1 MLCDLLWDM
10 EKYMSRIDLLKSSYE
25 AARNEIL
32 VRLRIRSQVVSMYLG
47 ASGVLLGYM
56 IENKMPPYFV
66 IFINVFTLA
75 VALMLSHHNICIAS
89 AAAFCRNELK
99 GKFLGIPM
107 WNNCSVD
114 KRDTSLRRGFR
125 FFSQLFILSFP
136 PIASY
141 LIYLFTLPKMERG
154 SFLLSAESI
163 MSVIVYLSIVGVL
176 VGVRWHRS
184 NKFDANAKSGIE
196 SGNV

>member
-1 MLCDLLWDM
+1 
-10 EKYMSRIDLLKSSYE
+10 MSRIDLLKSSYE

-32 VRLRIRSQVVSMYLG
+32 VRLRIRSQVIAMYLG

-56 IENKMPPYFV
+56 IENKMPSYFV

-75 VALMLSHHNICIAS
+75 VALMLSHHNICIAATAS
-89 AAAFCRNELK
+89 FCRKELK
-99 GKFLGIPM
+99 DKFLGIPM

-136 PIASY
+136 PIAAY
-141 LIYLFTLPKMERG
+141 LIYLFSLPRVERVG
-154 SFLLSAESI
+154 FIISVESI
-163 MSVIVYLSIVGVL
+163 MSVIVYLSIVGIL
-176 VGVRWHRS
+176 FGVRWHRS
-184 NKFDANAKSGIE
+184 KKFDVNEKGGIE
-196 SGNV
+196 PGNV